1 MYEEATRSK
10 QETHSPVSE
19 INLSCP
25 HEVSWG
31 HVAQT
36 WRRCID
42 GRSPPLDL
50 HSVAV
55 FFSPFLDKPLNVA
68 GKLFSIVDLT
78 ELPKA
83 VLLGSF
89 SATMF

>member
-1 MYEEATRSK
+1 ME
-10 QETHSPVSE
+10 
-19 INLSCP
+19 
-25 HEVSWG
+25 
-31 HVAQT
+31 
-36 WRRCID
+36 
-42 GRSPPLDL
+42 DL
-50 HSVAV
+50 LHWISIQLQFV
-55 FFSPFLDKPLNVA
+55 FFPFLDKPLNVA